1 MVESKD
7 RIISLEERNRD
18 LATMLQRVA
27 SNATLPAELQ
37 AQVEDLLSEVS
48 QFIIRVS

>member
-7 RIISLEERNRD
+7 RIHSLEERNRD
-18 LATMLQRVA
+18 LASMLQRVVT

-48 QFIIRVS
+48 